1 MNRLSLVGL
10 LALLVLSSCSLIST
24 PPPTTVPDEAARFAA
39 QVDAMSENVLL
50 AMNSRD
56 EATLLKDM
64 DDAMRKASTGGIDDL
79 YNGIVAKIGPYV
91 PGSKMMVKIDEPEG
105 FRRVFY
111 DATFEQEEH
120 VQVLVVYNV
129 SGAQPLVSG
138 LWFDSPKLRQK

>member
-1 MNRLSLVGL
+1 
-10 LALLVLSSCSLIST
+10 
-24 PPPTTVPDEAARFAA
+24 
-39 QVDAMSENVLL
+39 
-50 AMNSRD
+50 
-56 EATLLKDM
+56 
-64 DDAMRKASTGGIDDL
+64 
-79 YNGIVAKIGPYV
+79 
-91 PGSKMMVKIDEPEG
+91 MVKIDEPEG

>member
-91 PGSKMMVKIDEPEG
+91 PGVQDDG
-105 FRRVFY
+105 QDRRTGGV
-111 DATFEQEEH
+111 
-120 VQVLVVYNV
+120 
-129 SGAQPLVSG
+129 PPG
-138 LWFDSPKLRQK
+138 LLRRHL